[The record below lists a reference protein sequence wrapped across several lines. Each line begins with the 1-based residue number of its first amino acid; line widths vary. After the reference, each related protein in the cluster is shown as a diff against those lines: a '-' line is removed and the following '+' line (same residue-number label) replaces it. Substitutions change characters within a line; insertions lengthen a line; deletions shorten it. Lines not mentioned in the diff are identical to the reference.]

1 MAERRGHQSWDGHR
15 PYDSSCSSL
24 PVKDSWNV
32 QPKDIGQRRP
42 ERVIAKPWM
51 EKKNRGGIA
60 MLSLSPHSALIAG
73 IVRLSI
79 QESRVQTVGK
89 MMKRLMVLQPQWCFD
104 GIYQTVIIWYT
115 LGSRES
121 SETWSRS
128 GVQLLNPRPGRYAVF
143 VSIYLAQDLTN
154 ISDKWCI

>member
-51 EKKNRGGIA
+51 EKKNKGGIA

-104 GIYQTVIIWYT
+104 GIYQTVIIWLIYV
-115 LGSRES
+115 RFP
-121 SETWSRS
+121 RK
-128 GVQLLNPRPGRYAVF
+128 LLKRDHVVGFNYWIPG
-143 VSIYLAQDLTN
+143 QDDMPFLFPYILHKIWQT
-154 ISDKWCI
+154 